1 MDQLSTNLE
10 AVLYQAARM
19 FGQLVPYVL
28 VGALFGAGLR
38 RVRRIPFLD
47 AVRSRN
53 PRLLLV
59 AACGLGTVSPL
70 CTMGTVPF
78 LAGLLGRGIPA
89 GPIIGFLVSSS
100 MVNPQLLVLTIG
112 TVGVPL
118 AVARWLAALAVGISI
133 GRLAQMGEERG
144 WRVFSAQT
152 VRIQPAPA
160 RDRPPFLQ
168 SYLDHLQ
175 FVAVHLVVGVLI
187 ASVVTVFVPPRL
199 LVRWL
204 GPENHFA
211 VAASS
216 LLGIPFYVCGGGILP
231 IMEVLMNMGVPAG
244 VILAFFI
251 SGPATRIQ
259 AIAALSAF
267 LSPRALV
274 AYVLLVLLWA
284 FGLGVLTNMIFAPV

>member
-1 MDQLSTNLE
+1 
-10 AVLYQAARM
+10 
-19 FGQLVPYVL
+19 
-28 VGALFGAGLR
+28 
-38 RVRRIPFLD
+38 
-47 AVRSRN
+47 
-53 PRLLLV
+53 
-59 AACGLGTVSPL
+59 
-70 CTMGTVPF
+70 MGTVPF

-89 GPIIGFLVSSS
+89 GPVIGFLVSSS
-100 MVNPQLLVLTIG
+100 MINPQLLVLTVG

-118 AVARWLAALAVGISI
+118 AIARWLAALAVGVSI
-133 GRLAQMGEERG
+133 GLLAQAGEDRG

-152 VRIQPAPA
+152 VRIQPTASA
-160 RDRPPFLQ
+160 NRPPFHQ

-204 GPENHFA
+204 GPESHFA
-211 VAASS
+211 VAVSS

-231 IMEVLMNMGVPAG
+231 VMQVLREMGVPAG

-267 LSPRALV
+267 LSPRALT
-274 AYVLLVLLWA
+274 AYVVLVLLWA
-284 FGLGVLTNMIFAPV
+284 LGLGLLTNLIFPPV